1 MAPLDR
7 PGIDCQGNTRPF
19 RELFDN
25 VVPLNRRFINHRSSR
40 SVSRQRA
47 SFTTELKLSILASD
61 IHQCSKYTMQQ
72 IIFHRLK
79 RCVEESEKTGDFQ
92 FSPLLDREVCPP
104 VDSKLRKIVSSP
116 GPG

>member
-47 SFTTELKLSILASD
+47 SFTTELKLSILEEGTAAACERAIEYVSAREP
-61 IHQCSKYTMQQ
+61 SV
-72 IIFHRLK
+72 LK
-79 RCVEESEKTGDFQ
+79 DDPFLGQERGFDV
-92 FSPLLDREVCPP
+92 R
-104 VDSKLRKIVSSP
+104 RR
-116 GPG
+116 